1 MTKIRFRSRDLRT
14 RTKISLIFF
23 LLLVPIGY
31 TVWTIAADKRA
42 LIAASER
49 EQIGSSYIAAVRPA
63 LFAVANLAK
72 TAEVHAAV
80 ETAWAT
86 QKKIGESRGLLALA
100 DDFAFAIEIATAG
113 TDTSAI
119 DAAMEKGAA
128 VLARAAEESNMSV
141 DPELASYHQ
150 IAADSRQFACR
161 TKYRQRGDRRR

>member
-1 MTKIRFRSRDLRT
+1 MWKPSLEVAMKKIRFRSRDLRT

-72 TAEVHAAV
+72 TADVHAAV

-128 VLARAAEESNMSV
+128 VVARGGRIEYVGRSRTR
-141 DPELASYHQ
+141 ELLSWQRREHQ
-150 IAADSRQFACR
+150 IAADSR
-161 TKYRQRGDRRR
+161 